1 MRTKNKRI
9 MNFDKNGNFRAKI
22 TIFKLTYWKINPEG
36 QFRYKNI

>member
-22 TIFKLTYWKINPEG
+22 TIFKLTPLEINSDRE
-36 QFRYKNI
+36 FRYDNI